1 MTAVGND
8 MANKVHNIEQAKQA
22 GRILVAMTT
31 MYGAVMFAE
40 IIRGAIKGD
49 LDEDDAT
56 ITGGD
61 FRSFVRRLDR
71 TGLLSAPGAM
81 AVNLAFPYKRGWW
94 DTPEARL
101 VGELGGP
108 VLGDITEILGQ
119 ATDPKN
125 DSFGRLVRQI
135 MPLSKRIIPANYKKK
150 SKSKSKS
157 SYSFSGSSSKK
168 SSGGYS
174 F

>member
-1 MTAVGND
+1 MCIRD
-8 MANKVHNIEQAKQA
+8 RNKVSNVERAKQA
-22 GRILVAMTT
+22 GRLVAAMTA

-56 ITGGD
+56 LTGGD
-61 FRSFVRRLDR
+61 FRSFIRRLDR

-108 VLGDITEILGQ
+108 ILGDATEMLGQ
-119 ATDPKN
+119 ATDPKD
-125 DSFGRLVRQI
+125 DSFARLVRQI
-135 MPLSKRIIPANYKKK
+135 MPLSKKFIEMDYEKK
-150 SKSKSKS
+150 SDKKTSG
-157 SYSFSGSSSKK
+157 FNFETGGSSRK
-168 SSGGYS
+168 GG
-174 F
+174 FRFD